1 MSPTG
6 VRRAVLCSSLTFLL
20 PQATLA
26 QSSRAGCARGAALRG
41 VAGGAV
47 GAWLGFFAAKVRLS
61 DWDEASHGPA
71 AHRTKNRYT
80 ITGAAIGL
88 AAGTLLHIGTSCGRA
103 ARPAG
108 PTISDQALHNPITAE
123 EITRSG
129 INGNVYELVYSLRRP
144 WLNLRGIDALTEG
157 PEILNVDGQSIELDG
172 EPRLMVYLDNA
183 KLGSV
188 EQLRTLPIGG
198 VVAVRYFTGSEATY
212 RWGAGHG
219 HGVIQVL
226 TSPQ

>member
-1 MSPTG
+1 M
-6 VRRAVLCSSLTFLL
+6 RQVLIK
-20 PQATLA
+20 
-26 QSSRAGCARGAALRG
+26 
-41 VAGGAV
+41 GGY
-47 GAWLGFFAAKVRLS
+47 G
-61 DWDEASHGPA
+61 
-71 AHRTKNRYT
+71 
-80 ITGAAIGL
+80 
-88 AAGTLLHIGTSCGRA
+88 GRIDVEK
-103 ARPAG
+103 G
-108 PTISDQALHNPITAE
+108 
-123 EITRSG
+123 EI
-129 INGNVYELVYSLRRP
+129 L
-144 WLNLRGIDALTEG
+144 
-157 PEILNVDGQSIELDG
+157 EILNVDGQSIELDG